1 MTFRYAKRRCMARQ
15 GSTLLLP
22 VLTEIVLHWM
32 HFSRGAVFSS
42 PTTCSQSMLP
52 HPGTRC

>member
-1 MTFRYAKRRCMARQ
+1 MARQ
-15 GSTLLLP
+15 RSTLLLP